1 MNENENVN
9 VQAQAVNDTN
19 SDKDYVDAIE
29 RLQKNSVSKEEYE
42 KVLKDRKT
50 LIDRLA
56 NGQYDEQ
63 PKVDAPKDLNKL
75 REFLKPDSMPL
86 NLDFAK
92 STLELRNE
100 LLKRGEDIFLPVG
113 EGVNITDE
121 DVRTANKVAE
131 ALQYC
136 VDQADGNADVFNNTL
151 IRIIR

>member
-1 MNENENVN
+1 MNENENAN
-9 VQAQAVNDTN
+9 GLAPAGTDTN

-56 NGQYDEQ
+56 NGQYDEHPQ
-63 PKVDAPKDLNKL
+63 VDAPKDLNKL

-86 NLDFAK
+86 NLEFAK

-100 LLKRGEDIFLPVG
+100 LLKRGEDIFLPFG
-113 EGVNITDE
+113 EGVNVTDE

-136 VDQADGNADVFNNTL
+136 IDQADGNADVFNNTL